1 MIKTMIWDWNGTL
14 LNDAE
19 CSFNV
24 LNDCLRKRGLPEIKE
39 VEDYKNIFDFPVI
52 KVYEAVGFDFD
63 KDSFEDLSVEY
74 TEGYQNSYLNYD
86 LHEHVI
92 DILKNN
98 INQGIINVLLS
109 ASQIDILKKQANEY
123 KCDMYFE
130 KILGLN
136 NIYAHSK
143 VELAKE
149 FMRESNLDTSEV
161 VWIGDSIHD
170 YECAKECGTHCI
182 LVANGHQT
190 KERLIPTGATVVDT
204 IDDVIKKCQEF
215 NS

>member
-24 LNDCLRKRGLPEIKE
+24 LNSCLKKRGLPLIDT
-39 VEDYKNIFDFPVI
+39 VEDYKKIFDFPVI
-52 KVYEAVGFDFD
+52 KVYESAGFDLD
-63 KDSFEDLSVEY
+63 KDSFEQLSIEY
-74 TEGYQNSYLNYD
+74 TEGYQSTYLNYK
-86 LHEHVI
+86 LHQHVL

-98 INQGIINVLLS
+98 INHGITNVLLS

-123 KCDMYFE
+123 ECEPYFE
-130 KILGLN
+130 KILGLD

-149 FMRESNLDTSEV
+149 FMEQSNLNPNEV

-170 YECAKECGTHCI
+170 YECACECGTHCI

-190 KERLIPTGATVVDT
+190 KERLIPTGAMIVDS
-204 IDDVIKKCQEF
+204 IDEVIEKCQEF
-215 NS
+215 